1 MISMKQS
8 KMMTALKCLMNWTKM
23 LKGSLMGPTKNLH
36 VKTGVTKILLVTI
49 ALHICAN
56 SLFFIDLYLKVIH
69 LRIFFLEKI
78 AEKEIKR
85 RK

>member
-1 MISMKQS
+1 MISMKQR

-36 VKTGVTKILLVTI
+36 VKTGVITILLVTI

-56 SLFFIDLYLKVIH
+56 SLFLIDLFLKVIH
-69 LRIFFLEKI
+69 LQICFLEEI